1 MDENNEFTDGLEEEE
16 FDELENTIVLTDE
29 NGNEIEF
36 EFIDSLEVDGQT
48 YNVLLPMTEAET
60 GEVVIFKVD
69 VDGDDATWTSI
80 EEEEAMK
87 VFQIFKERK
96 KDEWDFA
103 D

>member
-1 MDENNEFTDGLEEEE
+1 MDENKDFTDGLEEEE

-48 YNVLLPMTEAET
+48 YNVLLPTTEAET

-69 VDGDDATWTSI
+69 VDGDDATWTSV

-87 VFQIFKERK
+87 VFQVFKERK